1 MKKGTEMKSKFLIY
15 PVVLIS
21 ALLLSGCANTGLF
34 FSANNTE
41 VELSSNN
48 YEIVATNVS
57 GESEAGYLLG
67 VSFSAGAATNTVA
80 LARVSGSG
88 MLYTEA
94 LENLWKD
101 YEEKHGSVIGKKL
114 ALVNVRYDSDALNLI
129 LYTKAKISIRADVV
143 EFK

>member
-1 MKKGTEMKSKFLIY
+1 MKSKFMIY
-15 PVVLIS
+15 PVALIS
-21 ALLLSGCANTGLF
+21 ALLISGCANTGLF
-34 FSANNTE
+34 FATNNTE

-57 GESEAGYLLG
+57 GEAEAGYLLG
-67 VSFSAGAATNTVA
+67 ISFSAGAATNTVA

-88 MLYTEA
+88 MLYMEA
-94 LENLWKD
+94 LENLWKN

>member
-1 MKKGTEMKSKFLIY
+1 MKQKYLFFPIALIT
-15 PVVLIS
+15 
-21 ALLLSGCANTGLF
+21 AMLLSGCANTGLF
-34 FSANNTE
+34 FSANNTQ
-41 VELSSNN
+41 VELAESN

-57 GESEAGYLLG
+57 GEAKAGYILG
-67 VSFSAGAATNTVA
+67 ASFSAGAATNTVA

-88 MLYTEA
+88 MLYMEA

-129 LYTKAKISIRADVV
+129 LYTEAKISIRADIV

>member
-1 MKKGTEMKSKFLIY
+1 MKSKFMIY
-15 PVVLIS
+15 PIALVS
-21 ALLLSGCANTGLF
+21 AILLSGCANTGLF
-34 FSANNTE
+34 LSMNNTD
-41 VELSSNN
+41 VELSENN
-48 YEIVATNVS
+48 YEIVATNVT
-57 GESEAGYLLG
+57 GAAEAGYIFG
-67 VSFSAGAATNTVA
+67 ASFSAGAVTNTIA

-88 MLYTEA
+88 MLYMEA

-129 LYTKAKISIRADVV
+129 LYTKAKIAIRADVV

>member
-1 MKKGTEMKSKFLIY
+1 MRQKYLFFPLA
-15 PVVLIS
+15 LLS
-21 ALLLSGCANTGLF
+21 ALMLSSCANTGLF
-34 FSANNTE
+34 FSANNTQ
-41 VELSSNN
+41 VELSESN

-57 GESEAGYLLG
+57 GEAEAGYLLG
-67 VSFSAGAATNTVA
+67 ISFSAGAATNTVA

-88 MLYTEA
+88 MIYTEA

-129 LYTKAKISIRADVV
+129 LYTKAKIAIRADVV

>member
-1 MKKGTEMKSKFLIY
+1 MNSKFMIFT
-15 PVVLIS
+15 VTLIS
-21 ALLLSGCANTGLF
+21 AFLLSSCANTGMFL
-34 FSANNTE
+34 AMNNTA
-41 VELSSNN
+41 VELSESN
-48 YEIVATNVS
+48 YEIVATNVF
-57 GESEAGYLLG
+57 GEAEAGYLLG
-67 VSFSAGAATNTVA
+67 LSFSAGAATNTFA

-88 MLYTEA
+88 MLYMEA

-101 YEEKHGSVIGKKL
+101 YEKTHSSVIGKKL

>member
-1 MKKGTEMKSKFLIY
+1 MKPKFLIY
-15 PVVLIS
+15 PVALIS
-21 ALLLSGCANTGLF
+21 AILLSSCATSGLF
-34 FSANNTE
+34 LSMNNTQ
-41 VELSSNN
+41 VELSENN

-57 GESEAGYLLG
+57 GEAKAGYILG
-67 VSFSAGAATNTVA
+67 ASFSAGAATNTVA

-88 MLYTEA
+88 MLYMEA

-129 LYTKAKISIRADVV
+129 LYTEAKISIRADVV

>member
-1 MKKGTEMKSKFLIY
+1 MKSKLFIY
-15 PVVLIS
+15 PVALIS
-21 ALLLSGCANTGLF
+21 AILISGCANTGLF
-34 FSANNTE
+34 FSANSTQVQLAE
-41 VELSSNN
+41 SN

-88 MLYTEA
+88 MLYMEA

-129 LYTKAKISIRADVV
+129 LYTKSKISIRADVV

>member
-1 MKKGTEMKSKFLIY
+1 MIY
-15 PVVLIS
+15 PAVLIS
-21 ALLLSGCANTGLF
+21 AFLISGCVNTGLF
-34 FSANNTE
+34 FATNNTE
-41 VELSSNN
+41 VELSENN

-57 GESEAGYLLG
+57 GEAEAGYILG
-67 VSFSAGAATNTVA
+67 VSFSAGAATNTIA

-88 MLYTEA
+88 MLYMEA
-94 LENLWKD
+94 LENFWKN
-101 YEEKHGSVIGKKL
+101 YEEKHGSVLGKNL

>member
-1 MKKGTEMKSKFLIY
+1 MKQKYLFFPVALITA
-15 PVVLIS
+15 I
-21 ALLLSGCANTGLF
+21 LLSGCASSGLF
-34 FSANNTE
+34 FSMNNTA
-41 VELSSNN
+41 VELSENN

-57 GESEAGYLLG
+57 GEAEAGYILG
-67 VSFSAGAATNTVA
+67 FSFSAGAATNTLA

-88 MLYTEA
+88 MIYMEA
-94 LENLWKD
+94 LENLWKN